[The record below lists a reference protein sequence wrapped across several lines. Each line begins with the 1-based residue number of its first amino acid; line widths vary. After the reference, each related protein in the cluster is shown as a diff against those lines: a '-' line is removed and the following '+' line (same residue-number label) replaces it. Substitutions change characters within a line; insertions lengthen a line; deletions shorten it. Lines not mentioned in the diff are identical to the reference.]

1 MEENLEEYAG
11 KRIVLYL
18 VAKADENSDY
28 LDSVNGV
35 TYEIQI
41 PNRLPK
47 PNVTWSVNWTY
58 DKTQPV
64 EANAFETG
72 GLGVS
77 LTADTASI
85 PPGGSAYLLKAYVYD
100 SEKDA
105 AAATDT
111 DPGDNYLEAYPQ
123 EGSPVQMGVTDSRH
137 YYHNLK
143 NLSIQYAGKWIVF
156 YARISS
162 GGGNVSSHWA
172 KAPKAFRLP
181 YVRLNAPTVSSDTK
195 TYKVKAKV
203 TENPDIPGEEKQWN
217 AEHTVLE
224 WNSVECAD
232 LYSIDLSG
240 SVTDTSSQTGK
251 TAISAKVRIQEMS
264 DGTVEVQQY
273 VQQKK
278 KDSEEMEWV
287 WKSVA
292 KTNGTSGASI
302 YKLDSYSVTISSN
315 YKAQTQAEVYYE
327 LTLTAELEVTKNT
340 DGSFAYTLKLP
351 DAAKLT
357 TDDGTVIT
365 HNDLSVTNS
374 ASFKADV
381 TDNLNAQG
389 STAYAESKVNEIK
402 WTN

>member
-1 MEENLEEYAG
+1 M
-11 KRIVLYL
+11 
-18 VAKADENSDY
+18 
-28 LDSVNGV
+28 
-35 TYEIQI
+35 
-41 PNRLPK
+41 
-47 PNVTWSVNWTY
+47 
-58 DKTQPV
+58 
-64 EANAFETG
+64 
-72 GLGVS
+72 
-77 LTADTASI
+77 
-85 PPGGSAYLLKAYVYD
+85 
-100 SEKDA
+100 
-105 AAATDT
+105 
-111 DPGDNYLEAYPQ
+111 
-123 EGSPVQMGVTDSRH
+123 
-137 YYHNLK
+137 
-143 NLSIQYAGKWIVF
+143 
-156 YARISS
+156 
-162 GGGNVSSHWA
+162 
-172 KAPKAFRLP
+172 
-181 YVRLNAPTVSSDTK
+181 RLNAPTVSSDTK

-327 LTLTAELEVTKNT
+327 LTLAAELEVTKNT

-351 DAAKLT
+351 DVAKLT